1 MEPLLSV
8 RGLRTS
14 FILGG
19 RQLRAVD
26 GLSYD
31 LRRGATTAIV
41 GESGSGKSVHAL
53 SILGLLP
60 QPTARVVG
68 GDILFQG
75 RSLLNLTKSELRALR
90 GNRIAMIFQ
99 EPMTSLNPVM
109 TVGEQVAE
117 GVVVHQGS
125 SRGKAM
131 ARALRLLELV
141 GIPDP
146 RRRLKAY
153 PHEFSGGMRQRVMI
167 AIALS
172 CDPDLLIADE
182 PTTALDVTIQAQI
195 LDLLREVQKRFQMGI
210 LLITHNWAVV
220 AEMAEEV
227 VVMYAGRQMEGGGCA
242 EIFRSPKHPYTRALL
257 ASLPNLISRQE
268 RLAAIPGLPPDP
280 REPVGGCPF
289 APRCPEAFDRCRLED
304 PPLFNLPGGRVSAC
318 WKSEPEATSSNH
330 RYA

>member
-1 MEPLLSV
+1 MESLLSV

-26 GLSYD
+26 GLSYE

-41 GESGSGKSVHAL
+41 GESGSGKSVLAL

-60 QPTARVVG
+60 KPQARVVG

-75 RSLLNLTKSELRALR
+75 RSLLGLAASELRALR
-90 GNRIAMIFQ
+90 GNRIAMIYQ

-109 TVGEQVAE
+109 TVGDQIAE
-117 GVVVHQGS
+117 GAVVHQGY

-167 AIALS
+167 AIALA

-195 LDLLREVQKRFQMGI
+195 LDLLRAVQKRFQMGL

-227 VVMYAGRQMEGGGCA
+227 VVMYAGRQMEGGKRS
-242 EIFRSPKHPYTRALL
+242 EIIRAPRHPYTRALL
-257 ASLPNLISRQE
+257 AALPTLTSRRE
-268 RLAAIPGLPPDP
+268 RLAAIPGLPPDL
-280 REPVGGCPF
+280 REPIDGCPF
-289 APRCPEAFDRCRLED
+289 AGRCAEAFDRCRRED
-304 PPLFNLPGGRVSAC
+304 PPLFHLPGGRVSAC
-318 WKSEPEATSSNH
+318 WKSEPEAESFSH